1 MFGPQGRGWNRAA
14 ELPARAP
21 AGTAVSRQD
30 GDLCLPGSSRG
41 CHCAPRLGDP
51 QRGPSHQLK
60 ASGGGGG
67 PGWQQTPK
75 LLAESRNWVRASS
88 LPPWEYFGVFTIF
101 QGKPFL
107 GLAGKQQTRL
117 CPGP

>member
-60 ASGGGGG
+60 ASGGGGALG
-67 PGWQQTPK
+67 GNRPQSFLLSPGIGYV
-75 LLAESRNWVRASS
+75 LRHCLRGSILAFLPSSRES
-88 LPPWEYFGVFTIF
+88 
-101 QGKPFL
+101 PF
-107 GLAGKQQTRL
+107 
-117 CPGP
+117 